1 MKHFTNLYSLSKTLR
16 FELQPIG
23 KTLENINANGFLTTD
38 AHRAESYKKVKKLI
52 DAYHKDY
59 IEKVLNEFKLNPEH
73 LQLYFDLYSQATKDK
88 QFKDV
93 QDKLRKAIASAL
105 KADDRYKTI
114 DKKELI
120 RQDMK
125 KFLDNDADKALLD
138 EFYEFTTYFT
148 GFHENRK
155 NMYSDEAKSTAIAY
169 RLIHDNLPKFIDN
182 MAVFQKIVSTS
193 VAEKF
198 PVIYKAF
205 EEYLNVNSIDE
216 MFTLDYY
223 NIVLTQS
230 QIEVYN
236 SIIGGRTLEDGTKIQ
251 GINEYINLYNQQQ
264 TNKKERLPKLKPLFK
279 QILSDRVQLSWLQEE
294 FNTGTDVLNAVKE
307 YCTSY
312 FDNVEEAVKVLL
324 TGIGDYDLSK
334 IYITNDLAIT
344 DVSQRMF
351 GEWCIIPNAI
361 EQRLRNDNPQK
372 AKETEEKY
380 SDRISKL
387 KKLPKSFSL
396 GYINECIS
404 ELKGVD
410 IADYYAALGAI
421 NTESKQEPSIPTK
434 IQVHYNALK
443 QILDT
448 DYPREKN
455 LSQDKLT
462 VMQLK
467 DLLDDFKALQ
477 RFIKPLL
484 GNGDEADKDEKFYG
498 ELMQLWEVIDSI
510 TPLYNKVRNY
520 STRKPFSTEKI
531 KVNFENAQLL
541 DGWDENKE
549 STNASII
556 LRKDGMYYLSIMK
569 KEHRN
574 ILNQPMPSDGDCYD
588 KVVYKFFKDITTMVP
603 KCTTQMKS
611 VKEHFTNSNDDY
623 TLFDKDKFLAPV
635 VITKEIFDLN
645 NVLYDGVKK
654 FQVGYLNNT
663 GDSQGY
669 NHAVAIWK
677 SFCLQFLKTYK
688 STSIYNFSSIEKNF
702 DRYTDLNSFYGA
714 VNLLLYSLTYRKVS
728 VDYIQQLVDDDKMYL
743 FRIYNKDFSPYSK
756 GTPNM
761 HTLYWKMLFDDCN
774 LSDVVYKLNGQAE
787 VFFRKKSINY
797 QRPTH
802 PANKPID
809 HKNVNNPKK
818 QSTFDYDL
826 IKDRRYTLDKFM
838 FHVPITLNFKGMG
851 SGDINMQVRE
861 YIKATDN
868 LHFIGID
875 RGERHLLYICV
886 INCKG
891 DIVEQYSLNEIV
903 NNYKGI
909 DYSTD
914 YHALLSDRDKKRK
927 EERSSWQTIEGIKE
941 LKAGYLSQVIHKIT
955 QLMIK
960 YNAIV
965 LLEDLNMGFKRG
977 RQKVESSVYQQF
989 EKALIEKLNY
999 LVDKNKDVNEIG
1011 GLLHAYQL
1019 TNDTKLQNKNGKQD
1033 GFLFYVPSWNTSKI
1047 DPVTGFVNLLDTR
1060 YENVA
1065 TAQAFFNKF
1074 DSIRYNKEFDR
1085 FEFKFDYANFTAK
1098 AEDTRT
1104 QWTLCTYGTRV
1115 ETFRNADKNSNWDSR
1130 EIDLT
1135 SEWKSLFAKYNI
1147 PLDANLKEAILLQS
1161 NKTFYTDILHLMK
1174 LTLQM
1179 RNSVTGTDIDYMV
1192 SPVANECGEFFDS
1205 RFAKDGLPVNADA
1218 NGAYN
1223 IARKGL
1229 WLAQQI
1235 KNASNLSEVKLA
1247 ITNKEWLRFAQS
1259 KPYLND

>member
-809 HKNVNNPKK
+809 NKNVNNPKK

-1235 KNASNLSEVKLA
+1235 KNASNRSEVKLA

>member
-1 MKHFTNLYSLSKTLR
+1 MKEFTNLYSLSKTLR

-23 KTLENINANGFLTTD
+23 KTLENINVNGFLTND

-52 DAYHKDY
+52 DEYHKDY
-59 IEKVLNEFKLNPEH
+59 IEKVLSNFNLKSEQ
-73 LQLYFDLYSQATKDK
+73 LQLYYDLYSQSVKDK
-88 QFKDV
+88 QFKDI
-93 QDKLRKAIASAL
+93 QDKLRKAIAGAL
-105 KADDRYKTI
+105 KGDDRFKTI

-120 RQDMK
+120 RQDMRE
-125 KFLDNDADKALLD
+125 FLNNDSDKALLD

-148 GFHENRK
+148 GYHENRK

-182 MAVFQKIVSTS
+182 MAVFEKIASSS
-193 VAEKF
+193 VADKF
-198 PVIYKAF
+198 SALYKDF
-205 EEYLNVNSIDE
+205 EEFLNVNSIDE
-216 MFTLDYY
+216 MFALDYY
-223 NIVLTQS
+223 NMVLTQT

-251 GINEYINLYNQQQ
+251 GINEYVNLYNQQQ
-264 TNKKERLPKLKPLFK
+264 TNKKDRLPKLKPLFK

-294 FNTGTDVLNAVKE
+294 FNTGTDVLNAVKD

-312 FDNVEEAVKVLL
+312 FDDVEESIKVLL
-324 TGIGDYDLSK
+324 TSISDYDLSK

-351 GEWCIIPNAI
+351 GEWSIIPNAI
-361 EQRLRNDNPQK
+361 EYRFRNDNPQRT
-372 AKETEEKY
+372 KETEEKY
-380 SDRISKL
+380 SERISKM
-387 KKLPKSFSL
+387 KKQSKSFSL
-396 GYINECIS
+396 AYINECLR
-404 ELKGVD
+404 ELHD
-410 IADYYAALGAI
+410 TNIADYYATLGAI
-421 NTESKQEPSIPTK
+421 NTENKQEPSIPTS
-434 IQVHYNALK
+434 IRVHYNALK
-443 QILDT
+443 PILDAG
-448 DYPREKN
+448 YPQDKN

-484 GNGDEADKDEKFYG
+484 GNGDEAEKDEKFYG

-520 STRKPFSTEKI
+520 STRKPFSVEKI

-549 STNASII
+549 STNASIL
-556 LRKDGMYYLSIMK
+556 LRKDGMYYLGIVK

-574 ILNQPMPSDGDCYD
+574 ILTQPMPSVGDCYD

-611 VKEHFTNSNDDY
+611 VKEYFANSDDDY
-623 TLFDKDKFLAPV
+623 TLFDKEKFIAPV
-635 VITKEIFDLN
+635 VITREIFDLN

-663 GDSQGY
+663 GDRQGY
-669 NHAVAIWK
+669 NHAVEIWK
-677 SFCLQFLKTYK
+677 SFCMQFLKSYK
-688 STSIYNFSSIEKNF
+688 STSIYDFSSIEQRIDTYN
-702 DRYTDLNSFYGA
+702 DLNSFYGA

-728 VDYIQQLVDDDKMYL
+728 VGYINQLVEEDKMYL
-743 FRIYNKDFSPYSK
+743 FKIYNKDFSPFSK

-761 HTLYWKMLFDDCN
+761 HTMYWKMLFDERN

-787 VFFRKKSINY
+787 VFFRKKSITY
-797 QRPTH
+797 KRPTH

-809 HKNVNNPKK
+809 NKNVNNPKK

-826 IKDRRYTLDKFM
+826 IKDKRYTVDKFM

-851 SGDINMQVRE
+851 KGDINMQVRE
-861 YIKATDN
+861 YIKASNN

-886 INCKG
+886 INSKG
-891 DIVEQYSLNEIV
+891 EIVEQYSLNEII
-903 NNYKGI
+903 NSYKGT
-909 DYSTD
+909 DYTTD
-914 YHALLSDRDKKRK
+914 YHSLLNERDKKRK

-960 YNAIV
+960 YNAII

-989 EKALIEKLNY
+989 EKALIDKLNY

-1019 TNDTKLQNKNGKQD
+1019 TNDPKLPNKNSKQS
-1033 GFLFYVPSWNTSKI
+1033 GFLFYVPAWNTSKI

-1065 TAQAFFNKF
+1065 KAQTFFNKF
-1074 DSIRYNKEFDR
+1074 DCIRYNKEKDC
-1085 FEFKFDYANFTAK
+1085 FEFSFDYTNFTAK
-1098 AEDTRT
+1098 AEETRT
-1104 QWTLCTYGTRV
+1104 QWTLCTCGTRV
-1115 ETFRNADKNSNWDSR
+1115 ETFRNAEKNSNWDSR

-1135 SEWKSLFAKYNI
+1135 TEWKSFFAKHNI
-1147 PLDANLKEAILLQS
+1147 TLDANLKEAILLQA
-1161 NKTFYTDILHLMK
+1161 NKNFYADILHLMK

-1179 RNSVTGTDIDYMV
+1179 RNSVTETDIDYMV

-1205 RFAKDGLPVNADA
+1205 RIAKEGLPVNADA

-1235 KNASNLSEVKLA
+1235 KNANDLSDVKLA
-1247 ITNKEWLRFAQS
+1247 ITNKEWLQFAQT

>member
-1 MKHFTNLYSLSKTLR
+1 MKDFTNLYSLSKTLR
-16 FELQPIG
+16 FELQPLG
-23 KTLENINANGFLTTD
+23 KTLDHINDNGFLTND

-52 DAYHKDY
+52 DDYHKAFIDN
-59 IEKVLNEFKLNPEH
+59 VLRDFKLNAEL
-73 LQLYFDLYSQATKDK
+73 LQLYYDLYSQTTKDK

-93 QDKLRKAIASAL
+93 QDKLRKAIAGAL

-125 KFLDNDADKALLD
+125 KFLDKDTDKALLD

-182 MAVFQKIVSTS
+182 MAVFKKIASTS
-193 VAEKF
+193 VADNF
-198 PVIYKAF
+198 STIYKAF

-216 MFTLDYY
+216 MFALDYY
-223 NIVLTQS
+223 NMVLTQS

-251 GINEYINLYNQQQ
+251 GINEYVNLYNQEQA
-264 TNKKERLPKLKPLFK
+264 NKKDRLPKLKPLFK

-294 FNTGTDVLNAVKE
+294 FNTGADVLNAVKE

-312 FDNVEEAVKVLL
+312 FDDVEESINVLL
-324 TGIGDYDLSK
+324 TSIGDYDLSK

-351 GEWCIIPNAI
+351 GEWSIIANAI
-361 EQRLRNDNPQK
+361 EYRLRNDNPK
-372 AKETEEKY
+372 RPRESEEKY
-380 SDRISKL
+380 SERISKL
-387 KKLPKSFSL
+387 KKQSKSFSL
-396 GYINECIS
+396 AYINDCLH
-404 ELKGVD
+404 ELKDAD
-410 IADYYAALGAI
+410 IADYYTTLGAI
-421 NTESKQEPSIPTK
+421 NTESKQEPSIPTS
-434 IQVHYNALK
+434 IRVHFNALK
-443 QILDT
+443 PILDA
-448 DYPREKN
+448 DYPQEKN

-477 RFIKPLL
+477 RFVKPLL
-484 GNGDEADKDEKFYG
+484 GNGDEAEKDEKFYG
-498 ELMQLWEVIDSI
+498 ELMQLWDVIDSI

-520 STRKPFSTEKI
+520 CTRKPFSVEKI
-531 KVNFENAQLL
+531 KVNFESPTLL
-541 DGWDENKE
+541 KNMAVPQTSSAAIFRDRQGF
-549 STNASII
+549 
-556 LRKDGMYYLSIMK
+556 YYMG
-569 KEHRN
+569 
-574 ILNQPMPSDGDCYD
+574 ILNPHHRDCLN
-588 KVVYKFFKDITTMVP
+588 DITTIQRESDGFEFMVYRQGG
-603 KCTTQMKS
+603 KMSNNVQNLMLIDGKVCK
-611 VKEHFTNSNDDY
+611 VNGRKETSGAFIGQNLRLEQAKNSY
-623 TLFDKDKFLAPV
+623 LP
-635 VITKEIFDLN
+635 KEINDIRLRKSHLTSSPTFNRKDLETFIEYYIPL
-645 NVLYDGVKK
+645 V
-654 FQVGYLNNT
+654 
-663 GDSQGY
+663 QGY
-669 NHAVAIWK
+669 
-677 SFCLQFLKTYK
+677 YK
-688 STSIYNFSSIEKNF
+688 GFTFNFKKASEYTSITEFTDHIDQQAYQINF
-702 DRYTDLNSFYGA
+702 
-714 VNLLLYSLTYRKVS
+714 VPVS
-728 VDYIQQLVDDDKMYL
+728 RNYIYQLVNEDKIYL
-743 FRIYNKDFSPYSK
+743 FKIYNKDFSPFSK

-761 HTLYWKMLFDDCN
+761 HTLYWKMLFDERN
-774 LSDVVYKLNGQAE
+774 LNDVVYMLNGQGAE
-787 VFFRKKSINY
+787 VFFRKKSITY

-802 PANKPID
+802 PANKPIGN
-809 HKNVNNPKK
+809 KNVNNPKK

-826 IKDRRYTLDKFM
+826 IKDKRYTVDKFM
-838 FHVPITLNFKGMG
+838 FHVPITLNFKGLG
-851 SGDINMQVRE
+851 SGDINMHVRE
-861 YIKATDN
+861 YIKASDD

-891 DIVEQYSLNEIV
+891 EIVEQYSLNEIV

-909 DYSTD
+909 DYKTD
-914 YHALLSDRDKKRK
+914 YHALLSERDKKRK

-941 LKAGYLSQVIHKIT
+941 LKAGYLSQVIHKIS

-960 YNAIV
+960 YHAIV
-965 LLEDLNMGFKRG
+965 LLEDLNPGFKQG

-989 EKALIEKLNY
+989 EKALIDKLNY

-1019 TNDTKLQNKNGKQD
+1019 TNDPKLTNKNSKQS
-1033 GFLFYVPSWNTSKI
+1033 GFLFYVPAWNTSKI
-1047 DPVTGFVNLLDTR
+1047 DPVTGFVNFLDTR

-1065 TAQAFFNKF
+1065 KAQAFFKKF
-1074 DSIRYNKEFDR
+1074 DSIRYNKEKDR
-1085 FEFKFDYANFTAK
+1085 FEFKFDYSNFTEK
-1098 AEDTRT
+1098 AEETRT
-1104 QWTLCTYGTRV
+1104 PWTLCTYGTRV
-1115 ETFRNADKNSNWDSR
+1115 ETFRNTEKNSNWDSR

-1135 SEWKSLFAKYNI
+1135 TEWKSLFAKHNI
-1147 PLDANLKEAILLQS
+1147 PLNANLKEAILLQA
-1161 NKTFYTDILHLMK
+1161 NKNFYADILHLMK

-1192 SPVANECGEFFDS
+1192 SPVANESGEFFDS
-1205 RFAKDGLPVNADA
+1205 RSAKEGLPINADA

-1235 KNASNLSEVKLA
+1235 KNANDISDVKLA
-1247 ITNKEWLRFAQS
+1247 ITNKEWLQFAQT

>member
-1 MKHFTNLYSLSKTLR
+1 MKQFTNLYQLSKTLR

-23 KTLENINANGFLTTD
+23 KTLENINANGFLTND

-52 DAYHKDY
+52 DDYHKDFM
-59 IEKVLNEFKLNPEH
+59 ESVLSKLKLNAEH
-73 LQLYFDLYSQATKDK
+73 LQSYYDLYSQTTKDK

-93 QDKLRKAIASAL
+93 QDKMRKAIAGAL
-105 KADDRYKTI
+105 RGDDRYKTI

-125 KFLDNDADKALLD
+125 KFLNNDADKALLD

-182 MAVFQKIVSTS
+182 MAVFEKIANTS
-193 VAEKF
+193 VADNF
-198 PVIYKAF
+198 TAIYKAF
-205 EEYLNVNSIDE
+205 EECLNVNSINE
-216 MFTLDYY
+216 MFALDYY

-251 GINEYINLYNQQQ
+251 GINEYVNLYNQQQ
-264 TNKKERLPKLKPLFK
+264 ANKKDRLPKLKPLFK

-294 FNTGTDVLNAVKE
+294 FNTGADVLNAVKE
-307 YCTSY
+307 YCASY
-312 FDNVEEAVKVLL
+312 FDDVEESVKVLL
-324 TGIGDYDLSK
+324 TAISDYDLSK

-351 GEWCIIPNAI
+351 DEWSIIPNAI
-361 EQRLRNDNPQK
+361 EYRLRNDNPK
-372 AKETEEKY
+372 MARESEEKY
-380 SDRISKL
+380 SERISKM
-387 KKLPKSFSL
+387 KKLPKSFSVA
-396 GYINECIS
+396 YINDCLS
-404 ELKGVD
+404 ELQD
-410 IADYYAALGAI
+410 ANIADYYATLGAI
-421 NTESKQEPSIPTK
+421 NTESKQVPSIPTS
-434 IQVHYNALK
+434 IRVHYNALK
-443 QILDT
+443 SILDT
-448 DYPREKN
+448 GYPQEKN

-467 DLLDDFKALQ
+467 ELLDDFKAFQ

-520 STRKPFSTEKI
+520 STRKAFSVEKI

-556 LRKDGMYYLSIMK
+556 LRKDGMYYLGIMK
-569 KEHRN
+569 KEHRSV
-574 ILNQPMPSDGDCYD
+574 LNQPMPSEGDCYD

-611 VKEHFTNSNDDY
+611 VKEHFADSNDDY
-623 TLFDKDKFLAPV
+623 TLFDNDKFLTPV

-645 NVLYDGVKK
+645 NLLHDGVKK

-663 GDSQGY
+663 GDRQGY
-669 NHAVAIWK
+669 NHAVEIWK
-677 SFCLQFLKTYK
+677 SFCMQFLKAYK
-688 STSIYNFSSIEKNF
+688 STSIYDFSSIEKSIDTYN
-702 DRYTDLNSFYGA
+702 DLNSFYGA

-728 VDYIQQLVDDDKMYL
+728 VDYINQLVDEDKMYL
-743 FRIYNKDFSPYSK
+743 FKIYNKDFSLFSK

-761 HTLYWKMLFDDCN
+761 HTLYWKMLFDEQN
-774 LSDVVYKLNGQAE
+774 LNDVVFKLNGQAE
-787 VFFRKKSINY
+787 VFFRKKSITY

-809 HKNVNNPKK
+809 NKNVNNPKK

-826 IKDRRYTLDKFM
+826 IKDKRYTVDKFM
-838 FHVPITLNFKGMG
+838 FHVPITLNFKGVG
-851 SGDINMQVRE
+851 NGDINIQVRE
-861 YIKATDN
+861 YIKASDD

-886 INCKG
+886 INNKG
-891 DIVEQYSLNEIV
+891 EIVEQYSLNEIV
-903 NNYKGI
+903 KNYKGT
-909 DYSTD
+909 DYRTD
-914 YHALLSDRDKKRK
+914 YHSLLSERDKKRK

-941 LKAGYLSQVIHKIT
+941 LKAGYLSQVIHKIA

-960 YNAIV
+960 YNAII
-965 LLEDLNMGFKRG
+965 LLEDLNVGFKRG

-989 EKALIEKLNY
+989 EKALIDKLNY
-999 LVDKNKDVNEIG
+999 LVDKKKDANEIG

-1019 TNDTKLQNKNGKQD
+1019 TNDPKLPNKNSKQS
-1033 GFLFYVPSWNTSKI
+1033 GFLFYVPAWNTSKI

-1060 YENVA
+1060 YENI
-1065 TAQAFFNKF
+1065 AQAQSFFNKF
-1074 DSIRYNKEFDR
+1074 DRIRYNKEQDR
-1085 FEFKFDYANFTAK
+1085 FEFVFDYTNFTAK

-1115 ETFRNADKNSNWDSR
+1115 ETFRNAEKNSNWDSR

-1135 SEWKSLFAKYNI
+1135 TEWKSFFAKHNI
-1147 PLDANLKEAILLQS
+1147 PLNANLKETILLQS
-1161 NKTFYTDILHLMK
+1161 NKLFYSDILHLVK

-1179 RNSVTGTDIDYMV
+1179 RNSVTGTDIDYMI
-1192 SPVANECGEFFDS
+1192 SPVANERGEFFDS
-1205 RFAKDGLPVNADA
+1205 RIAKEGLPINADA

-1235 KNASNLSEVKLA
+1235 KNAYDLSEVKLA
-1247 ITNKEWLRFAQS
+1247 ITNKEWLQFAQT